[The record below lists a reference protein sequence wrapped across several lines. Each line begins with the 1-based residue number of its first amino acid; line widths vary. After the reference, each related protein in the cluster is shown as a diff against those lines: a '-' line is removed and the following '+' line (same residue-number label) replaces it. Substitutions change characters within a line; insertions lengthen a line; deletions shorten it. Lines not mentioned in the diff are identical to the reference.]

1 MDLSLTYLGLA
12 LPHPL
17 MAGASP
23 LSHDLGFVRR
33 LEDAGTAAIVM
44 HSLFEEQI
52 TREQFGTMRDLEL
65 HSDSNPEARS
75 YLPQPKE
82 FALGPDEYVEQ
93 IRRIKAA
100 VAVPVIASLNGTS
113 PGGWTAYAELMEA
126 AGADA
131 LEINLY
137 EVATDITQTSE
148 DVEQRMADT
157 VRLVKSRVSRSKSG
171 WRKRLNSTSPSV
183 PMGCPRRLATCAR
196 VCFNCASATDIS
208 TYAMATPGSHRKPFR
223 KHSITR
229 HTVPRYGFTGC
240 TPSSKAD

>member
-44 HSLFEEQI
+44 HSLFKEQI

-100 VAVPVIASLNGTS
+100 VAV
-113 PGGWTAYAELMEA
+113 
-126 AGADA
+126 
-131 LEINLY
+131 
-137 EVATDITQTSE
+137 
-148 DVEQRMADT
+148 
-157 VRLVKSRVSRSKSG
+157 
-171 WRKRLNSTSPSV
+171 
-183 PMGCPRRLATCAR
+183 
-196 VCFNCASATDIS
+196 
-208 TYAMATPGSHRKPFR
+208 
-223 KHSITR
+223 
-229 HTVPRYGFTGC
+229 
-240 TPSSKAD
+240 